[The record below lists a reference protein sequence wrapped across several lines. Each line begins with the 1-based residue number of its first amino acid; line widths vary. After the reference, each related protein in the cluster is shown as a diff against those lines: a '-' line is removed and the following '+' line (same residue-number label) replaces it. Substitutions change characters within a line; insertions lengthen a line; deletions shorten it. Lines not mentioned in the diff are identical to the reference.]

1 MQKVKVVWLCSFS
14 NEKMRKHIS
23 IKYSWL
29 ERVLFRLLGRSVCG
43 SDSAIWNTNAIE
55 EFEKISDVDLHII
68 CPVRNLSTQYEEYQ
82 EDGINYHF
90 FQDENSSL
98 FRKVIRFLLT
108 HNSSRF
114 RINRKRIKFLLNKIH
129 PALVH
134 VIGAENPQ
142 YSVGMCEVAE
152 EIPTILQL
160 QALLDSIK
168 DNVSGRKRQEY
179 SYKGTIERN
188 LIKRADFVMTGVVP
202 FVRHIK
208 DNIKP
213 DVVVL
218 NGTLAMAQKI
228 NLELCEKKYDFVHY
242 ASQLCEGKA
251 TDLAVRVFG
260 EVYKQNPNITLDL
273 IGSFSPQFKM
283 QLNEIIT
290 RYNMREA
297 VTLEGRLKTHD
308 DVILQIRKSRFA
320 LLPIN
325 YDMIP
330 NTLHEAMANGLPL
343 ITTETPG
350 TIKLNKGKRCALV
363 SRQGD
368 CMDIVNNMLE
378 LLNNADLAEELR
390 RNAADYEY
398 QRSNNRDIC
407 LHWVELYRVC
417 IANKRRGEKIPE
429 KYLFDPEKISG
440 VI

>member
-1 MQKVKVVWLCSFS
+1 MANVYLGLGTNLGDKAS
-14 NEKMRKHIS
+14 NLHQAIGRIRERIGEVIS
-23 IKYSWL
+23 QSHFYETAPWG
-29 ERVLFRLLGRSVCG
+29 F
-43 SDSAIWNTNAIE
+43 DSANTFLNAALCVNTACPPLEVLHLTQAIE
-55 EFEKISDVDLHII
+55 
-68 CPVRNLSTQYEEYQ
+68 RQ
-82 EDGINYHF
+82 
-90 FQDENSSL
+90 
-98 FRKVIRFLLT
+98 
-108 HNSSRF
+108 
-114 RINRKRIKFLLNKIH
+114 
-129 PALVH
+129 
-134 VIGAENPQ
+134 
-142 YSVGMCEVAE
+142 M
-152 EIPTILQL
+152 
-160 QALLDSIK
+160 
-168 DNVSGRKRQEY
+168 GRKQKSANGIY
-179 SYKGTIERN
+179 
-188 LIKRADFVMTGVVP
+188 AD
-202 FVRHIK
+202 RII
-208 DNIKP
+208 DI
-213 DVVVL
+213 
-218 NGTLAMAQKI
+218 
-228 NLELCEKKYDFVHY
+228 
-242 ASQLCEGKA
+242 
-251 TDLAVRVFG
+251 DLLL
-260 EVYKQNPNITLDL
+260 Y
-273 IGSFSPQFKM
+273 
-283 QLNEIIT
+283 
-290 RYNMREA
+290 
-297 VTLEGRLKTHD
+297 D